1 MLAGMEFFKTC
12 AKYLVGTRNV
22 RLRSDQISLPRNDV
36 RIPRYYYR
44 TLAYSSLYYLL
55 FCRLVLRRDRTGAFA
70 TKTKRTIHSPHPQ
83 IHNTIVQ
90 AKLELHTSYSR
101 QKVRCIGCVLK
112 SYRRPVLVP
121 CVQYVCMVTHIER
134 VWINRV
140 WLPIRLVVN

>member
-1 MLAGMEFFKTC
+1 MLAGIEFFKMF

-36 RIPRYYYR
+36 RITRYYYR
-44 TLAYSSLYYLL
+44 TLAYSRLYYLL

-70 TKTKRTIHSPHPQ
+70 TKTSELFIALIRKF
-83 IHNTIVQ
+83 TIVQ
-90 AKLELHTSYSR
+90 AKLELHTSYSK

-112 SYRRPVLVP
+112 SYRRPALVP

-140 WLPIRLVVN
+140 WLPIRLVVS